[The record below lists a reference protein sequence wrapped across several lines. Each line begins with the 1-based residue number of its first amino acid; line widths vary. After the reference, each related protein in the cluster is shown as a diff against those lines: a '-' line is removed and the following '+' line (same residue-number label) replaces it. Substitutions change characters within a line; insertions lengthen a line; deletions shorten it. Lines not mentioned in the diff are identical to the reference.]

1 MNIRKNISNLLV
13 GVAILLLILVLFKT
27 KKEETPII
35 INPNTVERTLPNVQV
50 SQVKVNTPNTKTPQ
64 EAGFSKKY
72 INDTI
77 KKILKVKEKEI
88 LALNKIKG
96 TYRDS
101 LIFTK
106 QELNSNKELVKYYE
120 SKDKKGNVIGTVKL
134 IDSTQAIY
142 NANITLT
149 TVVKK
154 GKKADSLIFY
164 DPTQRITINES
175 TEFRYVVK
183 KPSKLKIGISV
194 GVGYVVPLKQGFKPN
209 FNKSNI
215 GYFIGPSLQYNF
227 KKN

>member
-1 MNIRKNISNLLV
+1 MDKLTKILIVLLSV
-13 GVAILLLILVLFKT
+13 SILFIVLLLNRDIEKSTV
-27 KKEETPII
+27 I
-35 INPNTVERTLPNVQV
+35 INPQTKERVLPNGHV
-50 SQVKVNTPNTKTPQ
+50 SQVKVNTPSVDNPTD
-64 EAGFSKKY
+64 AGFSKKY

-77 KKILKVKEKEI
+77 RKILKVKEKEI

-175 TEFRYVVK
+175 KEFRYIVK
-183 KPSKLKIGISV
+183 KPSRLKFGISV
-194 GVGYVVPLKQGFKPN
+194 GVGFVIPIKQVYKPDLS
-209 FNKSNI
+209 KSNI
-215 GYFIGPSLQYNF
+215 GYFIGPSVNYTF
-227 KKN
+227 

>member
-1 MNIRKNISNLLV
+1 MTIRKNISNILV
-13 GVAILLLILVLFKT
+13 GIAIFLLILVLFRT
-27 KKEETPII
+27 KDEVSNPVIVSPI
-35 INPNTVERTLPNVQV
+35 TTERVLSNGQV
-50 SQVKVNTPNTKTPQ
+50 SQVKVSTPNTKTPQ

-134 IDSTQAIY
+134 IDSTQVIY
-142 NANITLT
+142 NGNITLT

-175 TEFRYVVK
+175 TEFKYVVK
-183 KPSKLKIGISV
+183 KPSKLKIGVSV

-209 FNKSNI
+209 FNKSNL

-227 KKN
+227 